1 MECNKCNGVGKV
13 DDWEKSY
20 PFSEDN
26 VREFAN
32 FCANSGGFTIC

>member
-1 MECNKCNGVGKV
+1 MECNKCSGNGKV
-13 DDWEKSY
+13 DDGAKSF

-32 FCANSGGFTIC
+32 FCVNSGGFRIC